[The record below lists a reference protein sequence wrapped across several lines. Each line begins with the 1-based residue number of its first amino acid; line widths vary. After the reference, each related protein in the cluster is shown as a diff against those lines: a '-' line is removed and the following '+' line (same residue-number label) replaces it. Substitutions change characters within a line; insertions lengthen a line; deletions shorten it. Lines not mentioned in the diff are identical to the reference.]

1 MISGEAMTTCLPV
14 EISFS
19 VLPSTELWV
28 LEHPQ
33 AIQKLQM
40 EYAEAGSQIIY
51 APTCRG
57 VPFVRKNMDGGSFT
71 QVNDR
76 VVELDFAP
84 DK

>member
-1 MISGEAMTTCLPV
+1 MFCLQEAIHNTFRDNISYDDLGGT
-14 EISFS
+14 IS
-19 VLPSTELWV
+19 PSENPDAL
-28 LEHPQ
+28 
-33 AIQKLQM
+33 LQDTV
-40 EYAEAGSQIIY
+40 YY
-51 APTCRG
+51 VRRG